1 MIFIEHTGSG
11 ASMVVAPFLLQYV
24 VGLPGRIGEVFIFYV
39 GSSLLSLVLWVPLS
53 RRIGKKNAWIV
64 GLFTG
69 MTGYLMLF
77 FVGEGDLRWM
87 QAVVTMTGACSAC
100 GTVLGSSIL
109 ADVIDADELE
119 TGERKEGAYYSAY
132 TFLYKA
138 SSGVMAMVTGF
149 VLAWVG
155 YEQGASTQSET
166 VRLAIR
172 SLNGLVPLGFMAVG
186 TLILL
191 RFTLTEAM
199 HAEIRERLEAR
210 RSAEGVD
217 A

>member
-1 MIFIEHTGSG
+1 M
-11 ASMVVAPFLLQYV
+11 A
-24 VGLPGRIGEVFIFYV
+24 IGC
-39 GSSLLSLVLWVPLS
+39 SNTL
-53 RRIGKKNAWIV
+53 
-64 GLFTG
+64 
-69 MTGYLMLF
+69 GYTLKS
-77 FVGEGDLRWM
+77 E
-87 QAVVTMTGACSAC
+87 
-100 GTVLGSSIL
+100 I
-109 ADVIDADELE
+109 IDCDEYR

-132 TFLYKA
+132 TFRYKA